1 MSLETL
7 GMRIRQ
13 ARDARG
19 LSARQLATRISVRP
33 STLEKWERGSS
44 EPRAN
49 KLLILAG
56 ILGVPLLWLLNGNAS
71 ASADYD
77 VRVSQTSAMARKLE
91 RAIAMQRDLAALL
104 IDISGDVARLQRDF
118 DRVEDLPRD
127 AAA

>member
-13 ARDARG
+13 AREARG
-19 LSARQLATRISVRP
+19 LSARQLATRVSVKP
-33 STLEKWERGSS
+33 STLENWERDSS

-71 ASADYD
+71 ASTDYD

-104 IDISGDVARLQRDF
+104 IDISGDVARLQRNF

>member
-13 ARDARG
+13 AREARG
-19 LSARQLATRISVRP
+19 LSARQLANRISVRP
-33 STLEKWERGSS
+33 STLEKWERDSS

-104 IDISGDVARLQRDF
+104 IDISGDVSRLQRDF